1 MAGKAVRIEQDVEII
16 KNSIQ
21 CLKKKDQE
29 ILEILLETKLLLDR
43 QKIEDIKLSVLED
56 DQVEEEE
63 SDILAEKLQE
73 KSDQMVQLQS
83 SIRSEFMNIISRNS
97 SQMGFKA

>member
-43 QKIEDIKLSVLED
+43 QKIEDIKLSV
-56 DQVEEEE
+56 
-63 SDILAEKLQE
+63 SFKL
-73 KSDQMVQLQS
+73 
-83 SIRSEFMNIISRNS
+83 I
-97 SQMGFKA
+97 